1 MIDIIG
7 NVLFN
12 PIVLLIALLVAGLLG
27 ESMVVPRKAIKPLAL
42 VLLAG
47 VIISFV
53 VPPIGFS
60 SIIVSFWIVFFYVL
74 IDNKRG
80 KKVL

>member
-7 NVLFN
+7 NILFN
-12 PIVLLIALLVAGLLG
+12 PLALLIVLLIAGLLG

-74 IDNKRG
+74 IDNKRD